1 MNARSEIQK
10 FSDAQS
16 IPNKLLRSVIV
27 LMAVHWLGLLT
38 FAFWLMS
45 TWSHEAAYRWLA
57 PAALVLAYTHF
68 QFCLHLRLNH
78 PPQNGRLYP
87 SVGMANQM
95 TLARG
100 WGISLI
106 AGFILLPYVEPASSD
121 SRAEWLPGII
131 YLMAAGTDFLDG
143 LWARITRSSSVL
155 GQKLDIEMDAL
166 GLLTTSV
173 LLVVWGR
180 LPTVYLL
187 VGASYYLF
195 RIGTHIR
202 RRRGRTVCAL
212 IERPFAR
219 VMAGIQM
226 VFVGLALLPIF
237 AVPLLRIAAVYFMLP
252 LLAGF
257 VWDWL
262 IIQERPAAKTK
273 ENIERVVGI
282 VAAVLPVIMRSVV
295 FLSSWS
301 VAGALRGSGPDVI
314 GGIWLFL
321 SVMMVLG
328 FLGRS
333 AAIVAACL
341 VAHTAVSISTP
352 LLMVA
357 FSACIV
363 LIVTGTGAWSWWK
376 PEDAFLSRRIGGST
390 TRSVHAQAG

>member
-1 MNARSEIQK
+1 MNAQSENQK
-10 FSDAQS
+10 PSDAPS
-16 IPNKLLRSVIV
+16 IPQTLLRSVMV
-27 LMAVHWLGLLT
+27 LMAIHWIGLLAVT
-38 FAFWLMS
+38 FRIMQA
-45 TWSHEAAYRWLA
+45 WSHEAAFRWLP
-57 PAALVLAYTHF
+57 PAALVLAYAHF
-68 QFCLHLRLNH
+68 QFCYHLRLNH
-78 PPQNGRLYP
+78 PPENRRLNP

-106 AGFILLPYVEPASSD
+106 AGFILLPEFESASSD
-121 SRAEWLPGII
+121 SWAEWIPGII
-131 YLMAAGTDFLDG
+131 YLMVAGTDFLDG
-143 LWARITRSSSVL
+143 LWARITRSSSIL

-166 GLLTTSV
+166 GLLTASI

-180 LPTVYLL
+180 LPAVYLL

-195 RIGTHIR
+195 QIGTHIR
-202 RRRGRTVCAL
+202 RRRGRTVSAL

-237 AVPLLRIAAVYFMLP
+237 AVPLLRIAALYFMLP

-301 VAGALRGSGPDVI
+301 VAGALKGSGPDVI

-341 VAHTAVSISTP
+341 VAHSAVSISTP

-357 FSACIV
+357 CSACIV

-376 PEDAFLSRRIGGST
+376 PEDAFLSRRMGGST
-390 TRSVHAQAG
+390 TRSVHVQAG